1 MLPEETLSPTAQR
14 IVQSIGE
21 PVTNEDI
28 DMVDIYERVRRI
40 EDESYELRTIVASW
54 EKQQSDERD
63 LRNRYAK
70 WLVIALFI
78 QVAIINIAFFLIG
91 FGLITLERWV
101 ASSFIVGVFVEVTGM
116 TFVVVKYLF
125 PTQHG
130 GRLPREIRRAGLQD
144 VPGYERDARATGAE

>member
-1 MLPEETLSPTAQR
+1 MLPEETFSPIAR
-14 IVQSIGE
+14 RLVESLGK
-21 PVTNEDI
+21 PATNED
-28 DMVDIYERVRRI
+28 VTIYERVRRI

-78 QVAIINIAFFLIG
+78 QIAIINIAFFLMG
-91 FGLITLERWV
+91 FSLITVERWV

-116 TFVVVKYLF
+116 TFVVVRYLF

-130 GRLPREIRRAGLQD
+130 TRLPRGLRRSGLRD
-144 VPGYERDARATGAE
+144 VSSYERDVRAVGDE

>member
-1 MLPEETLSPTAQR
+1 MLPEETFSPIAQR
-14 IVQSIGE
+14 LVESIGK
-21 PVTNEDI
+21 PATNED
-28 DMVDIYERVRRI
+28 VTIYERVRRI

-78 QVAIINIAFFLIG
+78 QIAVINIAFFLIG
-91 FGLITLERWV
+91 FGLLTVEKWV

-116 TFVVVKYLF
+116 TFVVVRYLF

-130 GRLPREIRRAGLQD
+130 GRLPREIRD
-144 VPGYERDARATGAE
+144 DIDTER

>member
-1 MLPEETLSPTAQR
+1 MLPEETFSPIAR
-14 IVQSIGE
+14 RLVESLGK
-21 PVTNEDI
+21 PATNED
-28 DMVDIYERVRRI
+28 VTIYERVRRI

-78 QVAIINIAFFLIG
+78 QIAVINIAFFLIG
-91 FGLITLERWV
+91 FGLLTVERWV

-116 TFVVVKYLF
+116 TFVVMRYLF

-144 VPGYERDARATGAE
+144 FSAYERDEGGAGDE

>member
-21 PVTNEDI
+21 PVTND
-28 DMVDIYERVRRI
+28 DVTIYERVRRI
-40 EDESYELRTIVASW
+40 EDASYELRTIVASW

-78 QVAIINIAFFLIG
+78 QIAIINIAFFLIG
-91 FGLITLERWV
+91 FGLITVERWV
-101 ASSFIVGVFVEVTGM
+101 ASSFIVGVFFEVTGM
-116 TFVVVKYLF
+116 TFVVVRYLF

-130 GRLPREIRRAGLQD
+130 GRLPREIRD
-144 VPGYERDARATGAE
+144 DIDTER

>member
-1 MLPEETLSPTAQR
+1 MLPEETFSPIAR
-14 IVQSIGE
+14 RLVESIGE
-21 PVTNEDI
+21 PATNED
-28 DMVDIYERVRRI
+28 VTIYERVRRI

-78 QVAIINIAFFLIG
+78 QIAVINIAFFLMG
-91 FGLITLERWV
+91 FGFLTVEKWV

-116 TFVVVKYLF
+116 TFVVVRYLF

-144 VPGYERDARATGAE
+144 VPVYERDERAAGDE

>member
-1 MLPEETLSPTAQR
+1 MLPEETFSPTAR
-14 IVQSIGE
+14 RLVESLGK
-21 PVTNEDI
+21 PATNED
-28 DMVDIYERVRRI
+28 VTIYERVRRI

-78 QVAIINIAFFLIG
+78 QIAVINIAFFLMG
-91 FGLITLERWV
+91 FGLITVERWV

-116 TFVVVKYLF
+116 TFVVVRYLF

-130 GRLPREIRRAGLQD
+130 GRLPSELRRAGLRD
-144 VPGYERDARATGAE
+144 VPAYEQDERAAGDE

>member
-78 QVAIINIAFFLIG
+78 QIAIINIAFFLIG
-91 FGLITLERWV
+91 FGLLTVERWV
-101 ASSFIVGVFVEVTGM
+101 ASSFIVGVFFEVTGM
-116 TFVVVKYLF
+116 TFVVVRYLF
-125 PTQHG
+125 PTQHSA
-130 GRLPREIRRAGLQD
+130 RLPREIRRVGLRD
-144 VPGYERDARATGAE
+144 VPGYERDERVAGDE

>member
-1 MLPEETLSPTAQR
+1 MLPEETFSPIAQR
-14 IVQSIGE
+14 LVESIGK
-21 PVTNEDI
+21 PATNED
-28 DMVDIYERVRRI
+28 VTIYERVRRI

-91 FGLITLERWV
+91 FGFLTVEKWV

-116 TFVVVKYLF
+116 TFVVMRYLF

-130 GRLPREIRRAGLQD
+130 ARMPSELRRAGLRD
-144 VPGYERDARATGAE
+144 VPAYELDERGAGDE

>member
-1 MLPEETLSPTAQR
+1 MLPEETFSPIAQR
-14 IVQSIGE
+14 LVESIGK
-21 PVTNEDI
+21 PATNED
-28 DMVDIYERVRRI
+28 VTIYERVRRI
-40 EDESYELRTIVASW
+40 EDASYELRTIVASW

-91 FGLITLERWV
+91 FGLLTVERWV

-116 TFVVVKYLF
+116 TFVVVRYLF

-130 GRLPREIRRAGLQD
+130 ARLPSELRRAGLRD
-144 VPGYERDARATGAE
+144 VPAYERDERGVGDE